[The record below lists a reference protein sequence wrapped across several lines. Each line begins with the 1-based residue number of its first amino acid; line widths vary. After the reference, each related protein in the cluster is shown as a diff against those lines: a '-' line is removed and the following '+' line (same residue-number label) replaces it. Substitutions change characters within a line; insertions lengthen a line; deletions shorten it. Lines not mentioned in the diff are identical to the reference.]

1 MTEQT
6 ENATRLAR
14 PLIRLAKLV
23 GVATSYVGMSH
34 DYHEIEDDV
43 LVAVL
48 KALGIDASNDEAIN
62 QSITSIKSERE
73 TRVVAPTVLHIV
85 GKESKVAVHGGMF
98 DVPEASITLEN
109 GKQFTGKISHE
120 GGEKIAHEIDGSFFF
135 TSYLVLPADLPEGY
149 HTLEV
154 TVGSETETATVIS
167 APEKIELLDDMKN
180 GSLWGWMS
188 QLYSIRSKGSWGVGD
203 FEDLKTMLVE
213 AKKKTGSDFML
224 INPMHAAEPVPPLT
238 PSPYLPI
245 SRRFIN
251 FSYIRPESMP
261 EYLTLSHEDRAEVDA
276 LHEQVESLNDD
287 ARLIDRDAMW
297 RVKKHAL
304 WVIYKAG
311 RTKARQAEF
320 DRYLAECG
328 DEIESY
334 ATWCLCYDKWGA
346 PSDDADNWV
355 RKYNRDSEE
364 VAQLREKFPDT
375 LEFYRWLEWVATD
388 QLHAAQQAARKAGM
402 KIGIVADMAVGVHP
416 AGSDVWWN
424 PERFAKGATV
434 GAPPDMF
441 NQQGQDWSQPPL
453 NPIALE
459 QTGFRVYRD
468 MVHDMFANAG
478 AVRIDHIL
486 GLFRLWWIPEGKPAT
501 DGTYVHYDSDVM
513 LGILALEASRAGGVV
528 VGEDLGVVPAYVSK
542 SLSEHG
548 ILGCAVEWFEQ
559 MDGVF
564 RTPKDWRPYAL
575 ASVNTHDMP
584 PAAGYLEYGHVK
596 LREQLGLLSG
606 PVEEF
611 QKSAT
616 AEHNAMLN
624 MLVEEGYLDKAAL
637 DDEAA
642 NENEIVDALYR
653 GLKGSPCKLMAA
665 SVVDAVG
672 EKRTQNQP
680 GTNNEYPNWRI
691 PLADGEGNVVPL
703 EKLFDEPRL
712 QEITAIIFSSVDL
725 ARFIFSLPLSS
736 SATSS
741 LRCAAGSGTF
751 PVSLSAS
758 VSIRRKIW
766 PMMKLDTVRG
776 DTPCAASS
784 KYSAI
789 LRYFTSICASFS
801 GMPHSPV
808 YRAIRASGSSGS
820 SARSASISSSE
831 VAMVTRSGSWK

>member
-14 PLIRLAKLV
+14 PIIRLAKLV
-23 GVATSYVGMSH
+23 GIATSYVGMSR

-48 KALGIDASNDEAIN
+48 KALGIDASNDGAIE
-62 QSITSIKSERE
+62 QSITTIQRERDI
-73 TRVVAPTVLHIV
+73 RIVPPTVLHVV
-85 GKESKVAVHGGMF
+85 GKESKVEVHGGAL
-98 DVPEASITLEN
+98 DVPEASIMLED
-109 GKQFTGKISHE
+109 GGAYAGKIELE
-120 GGEKIAHEIDGSFFF
+120 GGSDTVVEVDGGFVC

-154 TVGSETETATVIS
+154 TVGGKTEIATVIS
-167 APEKIELLDDMKN
+167 APEKIELLDDMKE

-188 QLYSIRSKGSWGVGD
+188 QLYSIRSSGSWGIGD
-203 FEDLKTMLVE
+203 YEDLKTLLVE
-213 AKKKTGSDFML
+213 SKKKTGADFML
-224 INPMHAAEPVPPLT
+224 INPLHAAEPVPPIE

-261 EYLTLSHEDRAEVDA
+261 EYAVLSPEDKAKVDE
-276 LHEQVESLNDD
+276 LHEQVKPLNGN
-287 ARLIDRDAMW
+287 ARILDRETMW
-297 RVKKHAL
+297 RTKMQAL
-304 WVIYKAG
+304 WIIYKSGLSAQ
-311 RTKARQAEF
+311 RQAEF
-320 DRYLAECG
+320 DQYLAEVG

-346 PSDDADNWV
+346 SNGSDDDWV

-364 VAQLREKFPDT
+364 VAQLRAQYPDT
-375 LEFYRWLEWVATD
+375 LEFYRWLEWVATE
-388 QLHAAQQAARKAGM
+388 QLHAAQQAAREAGM

-459 QTGFRVYRD
+459 QTGYKVYRD
-468 MVHDMFANAG
+468 MVHGMFSNAG

-486 GLFRLWWIPEGKPAT
+486 GLFRLWWIPEGKKAM
-501 DGTYVHYDSDVM
+501 DGTYVHYDSDIM

-559 MDGVF
+559 FDGEF
-564 RTPKDWRPYAL
+564 RAPKDWRPYAL
-575 ASVNTHDMP
+575 ASVNTHDLP

-611 QKSAT
+611 QKSAE
-616 AEHNAMLN
+616 AEHNAMLS
-624 MLVEEGYLDKAAL
+624 MLVDEGYLDASAL
-637 DDEAA
+637 EDELA
-642 NENEIVDALYR
+642 NENEIIDALYR

-665 SVVDAVG
+665 SIVDAVG

-680 GTNNEYPNWRI
+680 GTSNEYPNWRI
-691 PLADGEGNVVPL
+691 PLADGDGNVVPL
-703 EKLFDEPRL
+703 EQLFDNTRL
-712 QEITAIIFSSVDL
+712 QEIAAIM
-725 ARFIFSLPLSS
+725 
-736 SATSS
+736 
-741 LRCAAGSGTF
+741 CG
-751 PVSLSAS
+751 
-758 VSIRRKIW
+758 
-766 PMMKLDTVRG
+766 
-776 DTPCAASS
+776 
-784 KYSAI
+784 
-789 LRYFTSICASFS
+789 
-801 GMPHSPV
+801 
-808 YRAIRASGSSGS
+808 
-820 SARSASISSSE
+820 
-831 VAMVTRSGSWK
+831 

>member
-14 PLIRLAKLV
+14 PIIRLAKLV
-23 GVATSYVGMSH
+23 GIATSYVGMSR

-48 KALGIDASNDEAIN
+48 KALGIDASNDGAIE
-62 QSITSIKSERE
+62 QSITTIQRERD
-73 TRVVAPTVLHIV
+73 TRIVPSTVLHVV
-85 GKESKVAVHGGMF
+85 GKESKVEVHGGAL
-98 DVPEASITLEN
+98 DVPEASIMLED
-109 GKQFTGKISHE
+109 GGAYAGKIELE
-120 GGEKIAHEIDGSFFF
+120 GGSDTVVEVDGGFVC

-154 TVGSETETATVIS
+154 TVGGKTEIATVIS
-167 APEKIELLDDMKN
+167 APEKIELLDDMKE

-188 QLYSIRSKGSWGVGD
+188 QLYSIRSSGSWGIGD
-203 FEDLKTMLVE
+203 YEDLKTLLVE
-213 AKKKTGSDFML
+213 SKKKTGADFML
-224 INPMHAAEPVPPLT
+224 INPLHAAEPVPPIE

-261 EYLTLSHEDRAEVDA
+261 EYAVLSPEDKAKVDE
-276 LHEQVESLNDD
+276 LHEQVKPLNGN
-287 ARLIDRDAMW
+287 ARILDRETMW
-297 RVKKHAL
+297 RTKMQAL
-304 WVIYKAG
+304 WIIYKSGLSAQ
-311 RTKARQAEF
+311 RQAEF
-320 DRYLAECG
+320 DQYLAEVG

-346 PSDDADNWV
+346 SNGSDDDWV

-364 VAQLREKFPDT
+364 VAQLRAQYPDT
-375 LEFYRWLEWVATD
+375 LEFYRWLEWVATE
-388 QLHAAQQAARKAGM
+388 QLHAAQQAAREAGM

-459 QTGFRVYRD
+459 QTGYKVYRD
-468 MVHDMFANAG
+468 MVHGMFSNAG

-486 GLFRLWWIPEGKPAT
+486 GLFRLWWIPEGKKAM
-501 DGTYVHYDSDVM
+501 DGTYVHYDSDIM

-559 MDGVF
+559 FDGEF
-564 RTPKDWRPYAL
+564 RAPKDWRPYAL
-575 ASVNTHDMP
+575 ASVNTHDLP

-611 QKSAT
+611 QKSAE
-616 AEHNAMLN
+616 AEHNAMLS
-624 MLVEEGYLDKAAL
+624 MLVDEGYLDASAL
-637 DDEAA
+637 EDELA
-642 NENEIVDALYR
+642 NENEIIDALYR

-665 SVVDAVG
+665 SIVDAVG

-680 GTNNEYPNWRI
+680 GTSNEYPNWRI
-691 PLADGEGNVVPL
+691 PLADGDGNVVPL
-703 EKLFDEPRL
+703 EQLFDNTRL
-712 QEITAIIFSSVDL
+712 QEIAAIM
-725 ARFIFSLPLSS
+725 
-736 SATSS
+736 
-741 LRCAAGSGTF
+741 CG
-751 PVSLSAS
+751 
-758 VSIRRKIW
+758 
-766 PMMKLDTVRG
+766 
-776 DTPCAASS
+776 
-784 KYSAI
+784 
-789 LRYFTSICASFS
+789 
-801 GMPHSPV
+801 
-808 YRAIRASGSSGS
+808 
-820 SARSASISSSE
+820 
-831 VAMVTRSGSWK
+831 

>member
-23 GVATSYVGMSH
+23 GVATSYVGMSR

-48 KALGIDASNDEAIN
+48 KALGIDASNDDAIE
-62 QSITSIKSERE
+62 QSIAAIQRERNI
-73 TRVVAPTVLHIV
+73 RIIPPTVLHVV
-85 GKESKVAVHGGMF
+85 GKESKVEVHGGAL
-98 DVPEASITLEN
+98 DVPEASITLED
-109 GKQFTGKISHE
+109 GETYAGKIEHE
-120 GGEKIAHEIDGSFFF
+120 GGNGAAVEVDGGFVC

-154 TVGSETETATVIS
+154 TVGGKTEIATVIS
-167 APEKIELLDDMKN
+167 APEKIELLDDMKE

-188 QLYSIRSKGSWGVGD
+188 QLYSIRSSGSWGIGD
-203 FEDLKTMLVE
+203 YEDLKTLLVE
-213 AKKKTGSDFML
+213 SKKKTGADFML
-224 INPMHAAEPVPPLT
+224 INPLHAAEPVPPIE

-261 EYLTLSHEDRAEVDA
+261 EYAVLSPEDKAKVDE
-276 LHEQVESLNDD
+276 LHEQVKPLNGN
-287 ARLIDRDAMW
+287 ARILDRETMW
-297 RVKKHAL
+297 RTKMQAL
-304 WVIYKAG
+304 WIIYKSGLSAQ
-311 RTKARQAEF
+311 RQAEF
-320 DRYLAECG
+320 DQYLAEVG

-346 PSDDADNWV
+346 SNGSDDDWV

-364 VAQLREKFPDT
+364 VAQLRAQYPDT
-375 LEFYRWLEWVATD
+375 LEFYRWLEWVATE
-388 QLHAAQQAARKAGM
+388 QLHAAQQAAREAGM

-459 QTGFRVYRD
+459 QTGYKVYRD
-468 MVHDMFANAG
+468 MVHGMFSNAG

-486 GLFRLWWIPEGKPAT
+486 GLFRLWWIPEGKKAM
-501 DGTYVHYDSDVM
+501 DGTYVHYDSDIM

-559 MDGVF
+559 FDGEF
-564 RTPKDWRPYAL
+564 RAPKDWRPYAL
-575 ASVNTHDMP
+575 ASVNTHDLP

-611 QKSAT
+611 QKSAE
-616 AEHNAMLN
+616 AEHNAMLS
-624 MLVEEGYLDKAAL
+624 MLVDEGYLDASAL
-637 DDEAA
+637 EDELA
-642 NENEIVDALYR
+642 NENEIIDALYR

-665 SVVDAVG
+665 SIVDAVG

-680 GTNNEYPNWRI
+680 GTSNEYPNWRI
-691 PLADGEGNVVPL
+691 PLADGDGNVVPL
-703 EKLFDEPRL
+703 EQLFDNTRL
-712 QEITAIIFSSVDL
+712 QEIAAI
-725 ARFIFSLPLSS
+725 
-736 SATSS
+736 
-741 LRCAAGSGTF
+741 
-751 PVSLSAS
+751 
-758 VSIRRKIW
+758 
-766 PMMKLDTVRG
+766 MRG
-776 DTPCAASS
+776 
-784 KYSAI
+784 
-789 LRYFTSICASFS
+789 
-801 GMPHSPV
+801 
-808 YRAIRASGSSGS
+808 
-820 SARSASISSSE
+820 
-831 VAMVTRSGSWK
+831 

>member
-48 KALGIDASNDEAIN
+48 GALGIDASNDEAIN

-85 GKESKVAVHGGMF
+85 GKESKVEVHGGMF

-402 KIGIVADMAVGVHP
+402 KIGIIADMAVGVHP

-459 QTGFRVYRD
+459 QTGFKVYRD

-665 SVVDAVG
+665 SIVDAVG

-691 PLADGEGNVVPL
+691 PLA
-703 EKLFDEPRL
+703 
-712 QEITAIIFSSVDL
+712 
-725 ARFIFSLPLSS
+725 
-736 SATSS
+736 
-741 LRCAAGSGTF
+741 
-751 PVSLSAS
+751 
-758 VSIRRKIW
+758 
-766 PMMKLDTVRG
+766 
-776 DTPCAASS
+776 
-784 KYSAI
+784 
-789 LRYFTSICASFS
+789 
-801 GMPHSPV
+801 
-808 YRAIRASGSSGS
+808 
-820 SARSASISSSE
+820 
-831 VAMVTRSGSWK
+831 

>member
-14 PLIRLAKLV
+14 PIIRLAKLV
-23 GVATSYVGMSH
+23 GIATSYVGMSR

-48 KALGIDASNDEAIN
+48 KALGIDASNDGAIE
-62 QSITSIKSERE
+62 QSITTIQRERD
-73 TRVVAPTVLHIV
+73 TRIVSPTVLHVV
-85 GKESKVAVHGGMF
+85 GKESKVEVHGGAL
-98 DVPEASITLEN
+98 DVPEASIMLED
-109 GKQFTGKISHE
+109 GGAYAGKIELE
-120 GGEKIAHEIDGSFFF
+120 GGSDTVVEVDGGFVC

-154 TVGSETETATVIS
+154 TVGGKTEIATVIS
-167 APEKIELLDDMKN
+167 APEKIELLDDMKE

-188 QLYSIRSKGSWGVGD
+188 QLYSIRSSGSWGIGD
-203 FEDLKTMLVE
+203 YEDLKTLLVE
-213 AKKKTGSDFML
+213 SKKKTGADFML
-224 INPMHAAEPVPPLT
+224 INPLHAAEPVPPIE

-261 EYLTLSHEDRAEVDA
+261 EYAVLSPEDKAKVDE
-276 LHEQVESLNDD
+276 LHEQVKPLNGN
-287 ARLIDRDAMW
+287 ARILDRETMW
-297 RVKKHAL
+297 RTKMQAL
-304 WVIYKAG
+304 WIIYKSGLSAQ
-311 RTKARQAEF
+311 RQAEF
-320 DRYLAECG
+320 DQYLAEVG

-346 PSDDADNWV
+346 SNGSDDDWV

-364 VAQLREKFPDT
+364 VAQLRAQYPDT
-375 LEFYRWLEWVATD
+375 LEFYRWLEWVATE
-388 QLHAAQQAARKAGM
+388 QLHAAQQAAREAGM

-459 QTGFRVYRD
+459 QTGYKVYRD
-468 MVHDMFANAG
+468 MVHGMFSNAG

-486 GLFRLWWIPEGKPAT
+486 GLFRLWWIPEGKKAM
-501 DGTYVHYDSDVM
+501 DGTYVHYDSDIM

-559 MDGVF
+559 FDGEF
-564 RTPKDWRPYAL
+564 RAPKDWRPYAL
-575 ASVNTHDMP
+575 ASVNTHDLP

-611 QKSAT
+611 QKSAE
-616 AEHNAMLN
+616 AEHNAMLS
-624 MLVEEGYLDKAAL
+624 MLVDEGYLDASAL
-637 DDEAA
+637 EDELA
-642 NENEIVDALYR
+642 NENEIIDALYR

-665 SVVDAVG
+665 SIVDAVG

-680 GTNNEYPNWRI
+680 GTSNEYPNWRI
-691 PLADGEGNVVPL
+691 PLADGDGNVVPL
-703 EKLFDEPRL
+703 EQLFDNTRL
-712 QEITAIIFSSVDL
+712 QEIAAI
-725 ARFIFSLPLSS
+725 
-736 SATSS
+736 
-741 LRCAAGSGTF
+741 
-751 PVSLSAS
+751 
-758 VSIRRKIW
+758 
-766 PMMKLDTVRG
+766 MRG
-776 DTPCAASS
+776 
-784 KYSAI
+784 
-789 LRYFTSICASFS
+789 
-801 GMPHSPV
+801 
-808 YRAIRASGSSGS
+808 
-820 SARSASISSSE
+820 
-831 VAMVTRSGSWK
+831 

>member
-14 PLIRLAKLV
+14 PIIRLAKLV
-23 GVATSYVGMSH
+23 GIATSYVGMSR

-43 LVAVL
+43 LVVVL
-48 KALGIDASNDEAIN
+48 KALGIDASNDGAIE
-62 QSITSIKSERE
+62 QSITTIQRERD
-73 TRVVAPTVLHIV
+73 TRIVLPTVLHVV
-85 GKESKVAVHGGMF
+85 GKESKVEVHGGAL
-98 DVPEASITLEN
+98 DVPEASIMLED
-109 GKQFTGKISHE
+109 GGAYTGKIELE
-120 GGEKIAHEIDGSFFF
+120 GGSDTVVEVDGGFVC

-154 TVGSETETATVIS
+154 TVGGKTEIATVIS
-167 APEKIELLDDMKN
+167 APEKIELLDDMKE

-188 QLYSIRSKGSWGVGD
+188 QLYSIRSSGSWGIGD
-203 FEDLKTMLVE
+203 YEDLKTLLVE
-213 AKKKTGSDFML
+213 SKKKTGADFML
-224 INPMHAAEPVPPLT
+224 INPLHAAEPVPPIE

-261 EYLTLSHEDRAEVDA
+261 EYAVLSPEDKAKVDE
-276 LHEQVESLNDD
+276 LHEQVKPLNGN
-287 ARLIDRDAMW
+287 ARILDRETMW
-297 RVKKHAL
+297 RTKMQAL
-304 WVIYKAG
+304 WIIYKSGLSAQ
-311 RTKARQAEF
+311 RQAEF
-320 DRYLAECG
+320 DQYLAEVG

-346 PSDDADNWV
+346 SNGSDDDWV

-364 VAQLREKFPDT
+364 VAQLRAQYPDT
-375 LEFYRWLEWVATD
+375 LEFYRWLEWVATE
-388 QLHAAQQAARKAGM
+388 QLHAAQQAAREAGM

-459 QTGFRVYRD
+459 QTGYKVYRD
-468 MVHDMFANAG
+468 MVHGMFSNAG

-486 GLFRLWWIPEGKPAT
+486 GLFRLWWIPEGKKAM
-501 DGTYVHYDSDVM
+501 DGTYVHYDSDIM

-559 MDGVF
+559 FDGEF
-564 RTPKDWRPYAL
+564 RAPKDWRPYAL
-575 ASVNTHDMP
+575 ASVNTHDLP

-611 QKSAT
+611 QKSAE
-616 AEHNAMLN
+616 AEHNAMLS
-624 MLVEEGYLDKAAL
+624 MLVDEGYLDASAL
-637 DDEAA
+637 EDELA
-642 NENEIVDALYR
+642 NENEIIDALYR

-665 SVVDAVG
+665 SIVDAVG

-680 GTNNEYPNWRI
+680 GTSNEYPNWRI
-691 PLADGEGNVVPL
+691 PLADGDGNVVPL
-703 EKLFDEPRL
+703 EQLFDNTRL
-712 QEITAIIFSSVDL
+712 QEIAAI
-725 ARFIFSLPLSS
+725 
-736 SATSS
+736 
-741 LRCAAGSGTF
+741 
-751 PVSLSAS
+751 
-758 VSIRRKIW
+758 
-766 PMMKLDTVRG
+766 MRG
-776 DTPCAASS
+776 
-784 KYSAI
+784 
-789 LRYFTSICASFS
+789 
-801 GMPHSPV
+801 
-808 YRAIRASGSSGS
+808 
-820 SARSASISSSE
+820 
-831 VAMVTRSGSWK
+831 

>member
-14 PLIRLAKLV
+14 PIIRLAKLV
-23 GVATSYVGMSH
+23 GIATSYVGMSR

-48 KALGIDASNDEAIN
+48 KALGIDASNDGAIE
-62 QSITSIKSERE
+62 QSITTIQRERDI
-73 TRVVAPTVLHIV
+73 RIVPPTVLHVV
-85 GKESKVAVHGGMF
+85 GKESKVEVHGGAL
-98 DVPEASITLEN
+98 DVPEASIMLED
-109 GKQFTGKISHE
+109 GGAYAGKIELE
-120 GGEKIAHEIDGSFFF
+120 GGSDTVVEVDGGFVC

-154 TVGSETETATVIS
+154 TVGGKTEIATVIS
-167 APEKIELLDDMKN
+167 APEKIELLDDMKE

-188 QLYSIRSKGSWGVGD
+188 QLYSIRSSGSWGIGD
-203 FEDLKTMLVE
+203 YEDLKTLLVE
-213 AKKKTGSDFML
+213 SKKKTGADFML
-224 INPMHAAEPVPPLT
+224 INPLHAAEPVPPIE

-261 EYLTLSHEDRAEVDA
+261 EYAVLSPEDKAKVDE
-276 LHEQVESLNDD
+276 LHEQVKPLNGN
-287 ARLIDRDAMW
+287 ARILDRETMW
-297 RVKKHAL
+297 RTKMQAL
-304 WVIYKAG
+304 WIIYKSGLSAQ
-311 RTKARQAEF
+311 RQAEF
-320 DRYLAECG
+320 DQYLAEVG

-346 PSDDADNWV
+346 SNGGDDDWV

-364 VAQLREKFPDT
+364 VAQLRAQYPDT
-375 LEFYRWLEWVATD
+375 LEFYRWLEWVATE
-388 QLHAAQQAARKAGM
+388 QLHAAQQAAREAGM

-459 QTGFRVYRD
+459 QTGYKVYRD
-468 MVHDMFANAG
+468 MVHGMFSNAG

-486 GLFRLWWIPEGKPAT
+486 GLFRLWWIPEGKKAM
-501 DGTYVHYDSDVM
+501 DGTYVHYDSDIM

-559 MDGVF
+559 FDGEF
-564 RTPKDWRPYAL
+564 RAPKDWRPYAL
-575 ASVNTHDMP
+575 ASVNTHDLP

-611 QKSAT
+611 QKSAE
-616 AEHNAMLN
+616 AEHNAMLS
-624 MLVEEGYLDKAAL
+624 MLVDEGYLDASAL
-637 DDEAA
+637 EDELA
-642 NENEIVDALYR
+642 NENEIIDALYR

-665 SVVDAVG
+665 SIVDAVG

-680 GTNNEYPNWRI
+680 GTSNEYPNWRI
-691 PLADGEGNVVPL
+691 PLADGDGNVVPL
-703 EKLFDEPRL
+703 EQLFDNTRL
-712 QEITAIIFSSVDL
+712 QEIAAI
-725 ARFIFSLPLSS
+725 
-736 SATSS
+736 
-741 LRCAAGSGTF
+741 
-751 PVSLSAS
+751 
-758 VSIRRKIW
+758 
-766 PMMKLDTVRG
+766 MRG
-776 DTPCAASS
+776 
-784 KYSAI
+784 
-789 LRYFTSICASFS
+789 
-801 GMPHSPV
+801 
-808 YRAIRASGSSGS
+808 
-820 SARSASISSSE
+820 
-831 VAMVTRSGSWK
+831 

>member
-14 PLIRLAKLV
+14 PIIRLAKLV
-23 GVATSYVGMSH
+23 GIATSYVGMSR

-48 KALGIDASNDEAIN
+48 KALGIDASNDGAIE
-62 QSITSIKSERE
+62 QSITTIQRERD
-73 TRVVAPTVLHIV
+73 TRIVSPTVLHVV
-85 GKESKVAVHGGMF
+85 GKESKVEVHGGAL
-98 DVPEASITLEN
+98 DVPEASIMLED
-109 GKQFTGKISHE
+109 GGAYAGKIELE
-120 GGEKIAHEIDGSFFF
+120 GGSDTVVEVDGGFVC

-154 TVGSETETATVIS
+154 TVGGKTEIATVIS
-167 APEKIELLDDMKN
+167 APEKIELLDDMKE

-188 QLYSIRSKGSWGVGD
+188 QLYSIRSSGSWGIGD
-203 FEDLKTMLVE
+203 YEDLKTLLVE
-213 AKKKTGSDFML
+213 SKKKTGADFML
-224 INPMHAAEPVPPLT
+224 INPLHAAEPVPPIE

-261 EYLTLSHEDRAEVDA
+261 EYAVLSPEDKAKVDE
-276 LHEQVESLNDD
+276 LHEQVKPLNGN
-287 ARLIDRDAMW
+287 ARILDRETMW
-297 RVKKHAL
+297 RTKMQAL
-304 WVIYKAG
+304 WIIYKSGLSAQ
-311 RTKARQAEF
+311 RQAEF
-320 DRYLAECG
+320 DQYLAEVG

-346 PSDDADNWV
+346 SNGSDDDWV

-364 VAQLREKFPDT
+364 VAQLRAQYPDT
-375 LEFYRWLEWVATD
+375 LEFYRWLEWVATE
-388 QLHAAQQAARKAGM
+388 QLHAAQQAAREAGM

-459 QTGFRVYRD
+459 QTGYKVYRD
-468 MVHDMFANAG
+468 MVHGMFSNAG

-486 GLFRLWWIPEGKPAT
+486 GLFRLWWIPEGKKAM
-501 DGTYVHYDSDVM
+501 DGTYVHYDSDIM

-528 VGEDLGVVPAYVSK
+528 VGEDLGVVPACVSK

-559 MDGVF
+559 FDGEF
-564 RTPKDWRPYAL
+564 RAPKDWRPYAL
-575 ASVNTHDMP
+575 ASVNTHDLP

-611 QKSAT
+611 QKSAE
-616 AEHNAMLN
+616 AEHNAMLS
-624 MLVEEGYLDKAAL
+624 MLVDEGYLDASAL
-637 DDEAA
+637 EDELA
-642 NENEIVDALYR
+642 NENEIIDALYR

-665 SVVDAVG
+665 SIVDAVG

-680 GTNNEYPNWRI
+680 GTSNEYPNWRI
-691 PLADGEGNVVPL
+691 PLADGDGNVVPL
-703 EKLFDEPRL
+703 EQLFDNTRL
-712 QEITAIIFSSVDL
+712 QEIAAI
-725 ARFIFSLPLSS
+725 
-736 SATSS
+736 
-741 LRCAAGSGTF
+741 
-751 PVSLSAS
+751 
-758 VSIRRKIW
+758 
-766 PMMKLDTVRG
+766 MRG
-776 DTPCAASS
+776 
-784 KYSAI
+784 
-789 LRYFTSICASFS
+789 
-801 GMPHSPV
+801 
-808 YRAIRASGSSGS
+808 
-820 SARSASISSSE
+820 
-831 VAMVTRSGSWK
+831 